1 MFNVMNIDVI
11 SRYNVRIST
20 YVMNEIER
28 IVSDN
33 TNGLLGTSPRITQ
46 LAQWIT
52 TVIRYIKSLGDL
64 SDATNY
70 QYRDAYYFYNTNI
83 YDDGIGEFAFR
94 VSYDKAVGLL
104 VIIDS
109 VSWNFKQNSRYN
121 LLIEHKNSKIVLK
134 ESQLRNIIKESI
146 KKVLNII

>member
-1 MFNVMNIDVI
+1 MNIDVL
-11 SRYNVRIST
+11 SRYNVKISA

-28 IVSDN
+28 IVSNN
-33 TNGLLGTSPRITQ
+33 TNGLQGTSPRVTQ

-64 SDATNY
+64 SDAANY
-70 QYRDAYYFYNTNI
+70 QYRDSYYYYNTNM

-94 VSYDKAVGLL
+94 LSYDSTVGLL
-104 VIIDS
+104 VIVDS
-109 VSWNFKQNSRYN
+109 VSWNFKRNPKYN
-121 LLIEHKNSKIVLK
+121 LLTESKTNKIVLK

-146 KKVLNII
+146 KKVLYV